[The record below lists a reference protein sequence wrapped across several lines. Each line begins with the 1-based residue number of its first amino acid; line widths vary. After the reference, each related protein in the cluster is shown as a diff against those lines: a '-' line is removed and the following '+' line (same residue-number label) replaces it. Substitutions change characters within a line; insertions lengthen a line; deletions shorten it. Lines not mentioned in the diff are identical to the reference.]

1 MSNESAVL
9 QRDLR
14 HTYPRAVSAEG
25 HYIVDS
31 EGMRYFDAS
40 GGAAISCLGHCQEDV
55 LRALLEQARRLDFA
69 HTAFFS
75 NAAVEELADFLCSR
89 APSGL
94 THAYFSCGG
103 SEAMEAA
110 FKIAHQYFQ
119 ERGEGSTRRWIIA
132 REQSY
137 HGNTLGALSF
147 GNNGARRVPYSS
159 ILLQQDKVES
169 CVSSWVSACDLYRG
183 LNSGESHSDYTA
195 RLASELEDKIKELG
209 AENVIAFAAE
219 TVSGSTLG
227 AMPPTAGYWQAMRE
241 VCDRHGILL
250 ILDEVMCGSGRTGY
264 LFACQEDGISPDLL
278 AMSKGL
284 GGGVQPIGAT
294 LVASHIVEAMR
305 AGSGVLRHGHSFMS
319 HPIICAT
326 ALATQRVIE
335 EQDLLTKVRADGEAL
350 QGMLSDGLQTR
361 ARLAAHIGDIRGRG
375 LLRAVELVADKASK
389 RPFPVEL
396 CLYKRVR
403 ECALAQGLICYPGA
417 GNADGVSGDHILLA
431 PPFTMTSSD
440 MDFLVS
446 KLYDSLEQVFSEL
459 DIF

>member
-1 MSNESAVL
+1 MSNESSVL

-14 HTYPRAVSAEG
+14 HAYPRAVSAEG

-31 EGMRYFDAS
+31 EGRRYFDAS
-40 GGAAISCLGHCQEDV
+40 GGAAISCLGHCQADV
-55 LRALLEQARRLDFA
+55 VRALIEQAQRLDFA

-75 NAAVEELADFLCSR
+75 NPAVEELATFLCSR

-119 ERGEGSTRRWIIA
+119 ERGEGASRRWIIA

-147 GNNGARRVPYSS
+147 GSNDARRIPYSA
-159 ILLQQDKVES
+159 ILLQQSKI
-169 CVSSWVSACDLYRG
+169 SACDLYRG
-183 LNSGESHSDYTA
+183 LNKGESHSDYTA
-195 RLASELEDKIKELG
+195 RLASELEDKIAELG
-209 AENVIAFAAE
+209 AENVIAFVAE

-227 AMPPTAGYWQAMRE
+227 AMPPTSGYWQAMRE
-241 VCDRHGILL
+241 VCTRHGILL
-250 ILDEVMCGSGRTGY
+250 ILDEVMCGSGRTGH

-278 AMSKGL
+278 ALSKGL

-305 AGSGVLRHGHSFMS
+305 EGSGILRHGHSFMS

-335 EQDLLTKVRADGEAL
+335 EQDLLAKVRIDGKILHAKLNDAL
-350 QGMLSDGLQTR
+350 ENR
-361 ARLAAHIGDIRGRG
+361 PRLAPHIGDLRGRG

-389 RPFPVEL
+389 RPFAVEL
-396 CLYKRVR
+396 NLYKRVR
-403 ECALAQGLICYPGA
+403 ECALARGLICYPGA

-440 MDFLVS
+440 MDFLVET
-446 KLYDSLEQVFSEL
+446 LYSSLEQVFTEL